1 MNLATT
7 KSCNSIIKKAIFQC
21 FIFLTQSIRAPG
33 GTTLDMNSG
42 EATDL
47 LPYLVPLYKCLPGI
61 IWLVLVK
68 SPVSAAGIRVK
79 VKTTH
84 GSFQNKSHCNFVI
97 ICPKVIIIK
106 VSSGKVLAPGSN
118 HSYLSVRHSWLWSS
132 FEFRSYKAWP
142 EFNTKAD
149 WQRLTVKRF
158 NCSELHQ
165 ELIQMFE
172 CWMCCKY

>member
-106 VSSGKVLAPGSN
+106 VSSGKVLASGSN
-118 HSYLSVRHSWLWSS
+118 HSYLSVIHGFGPALS
-132 FEFRSYKAWP
+132 FAL
-142 EFNTKAD
+142 TKLGQNST
-149 WQRLTVKRF
+149 QRLTDRGW
-158 NCSELHQ
+158 Q
-165 ELIQMFE
+165 
-172 CWMCCKY
+172 

>member
-106 VSSGKVLAPGSN
+106 VSSRKVL
-118 HSYLSVRHSWLWSS
+118 LQVRTIPTSPSFMALVQLWVSLLQSLARIQHKGWLT
-132 FEFRSYKAWP
+132 E
-142 EFNTKAD
+142 AD
-149 WQRLTVKRF
+149 SK
-158 NCSELHQ
+158 E
-165 ELIQMFE
+165 I
-172 CWMCCKY
+172 